1 MTFGRD
7 RQTAEV
13 NTGVE
18 ICVVNKV
25 RYWLFVLQYVLKYH
39 PLTWD

>member
-1 MTFGRD
+1 MLVGGD
-7 RQTAEV
+7 RQLAEV

-25 RYWLFVLQYVLKYH
+25 R
-39 PLTWD
+39 

>member
-1 MTFGRD
+1 MLVGGD
-7 RQTAEV
+7 GQPAEV

-25 RYWLFVLQYVLKYH
+25 RQMSGITQ
-39 PLTWD
+39 PLS